1 MRAHIIENG
10 LIINT
15 IVVESLDFMPGLI
28 AAVGDEG
35 SGWTYDGRIFSP
47 PSPLPPVVPES
58 VTRSQGK
65 MALLHAGLLQQV
77 EAFIETI
84 EDADLQ
90 MMARIA
96 FTDAGIWE
104 RSSPALN
111 ALAYGLGLD
120 DLALDTLFIAAAEVR
135 L

>member
-1 MRAHIIENG
+1 MRAHVIENG

-15 IVVESLDFMPGLI
+15 ILVESLDFMPGLV

-35 SGWTYDGRIFSP
+35 HGWTYDGQTFSP
-47 PSPLPPVVPES
+47 PPPLPPVVPES

-65 MALLHAGLLQQV
+65 MALLHAGRLQQV
-77 EAFIETI
+77 EALIEAI
-84 EDADLQ
+84 EDAELQ

-96 FTDAGIWE
+96 FTDASTWE
-104 RSSPALN
+104 RSSPTLN

-120 DLALDTLFIAAAEVR
+120 DLALDELFIAAAEVR